1 MKTERNVLLVLLAC
15 AALLPLAMRDQY
27 LMHIAIMVLFY
38 TVLATSLNLLVGYV
52 GEFSLGHTAFL
63 GMGAYTAALCATQ
76 WGWPLWATIPAA
88 GAVACVTGLVVG
100 GITLRLQGPFFVI
113 VTLSFA
119 EILRLVAA
127 NWIALTN
134 GPMGI
139 AGVPQ
144 PAVLDQATSLEGK
157 QFYYYLA
164 LALVALTL
172 YLAYRFVY
180 SNAGRAAVAVR
191 ENRYVAQS
199 IGIRPLRYALL
210 ALGLGATLT
219 GMAGGFYAH
228 YISFVGTD
236 VFSFSFMV
244 SMIIMVLVG
253 GKSTLL
259 GPVLGAVLITG
270 LEEYL
275 REVKEL
281 RLSLFG
287 LAVIA
292 VVLFMPRGIMGFLQS
307 RRARVP
313 AAAVAPVSQPG
324 SAA

>member
-27 LMHIAIMVLFY
+27 LMHMAIMVLFY

-144 PAVLDQATSLEGK
+144 PAVLDQAM
-157 QFYYYLA
+157 QQ
-164 LALVALTL
+164 V
-172 YLAYRFVY
+172 
-180 SNAGRAAVAVR
+180 
-191 ENRYVAQS
+191 
-199 IGIRPLRYALL
+199 
-210 ALGLGATLT
+210 
-219 GMAGGFYAH
+219 
-228 YISFVGTD
+228 D
-236 VFSFSFMV
+236 
-244 SMIIMVLVG
+244 
-253 GKSTLL
+253 
-259 GPVLGAVLITG
+259 
-270 LEEYL
+270 
-275 REVKEL
+275 
-281 RLSLFG
+281 
-287 LAVIA
+287 
-292 VVLFMPRGIMGFLQS
+292 VVLSGRGADPQLAQ
-307 RRARVP
+307 AL
-313 AAAVAPVSQPG
+313 AAAVKRNDVGKLCWPAGSTNVMADDGVTPNYQRLLSLGSWVEGAYRTHGACIAAIRAADINHVIFCPGRMAGTGQRSADVARTVRINRDAGDFVSYEDAAWVILEAATTSTWDRQLI
-324 SAA
+324 SAATPRWIMVPRGAQPRAVPIRRCNSARGRGRR